1 MQVRCPHCRYK
12 YDEALRPGKAEL
24 LSICPRCGHS
34 FQTDVTEDDI
44 KNDQTPPPVPLTAS
58 PAEHIPTEKS
68 VPPEIP
74 DDHDSRGCQD
84 YAKPHTPQ
92 IRSNVHD
99 QTGVPNPPEQFPR
112 DNFPPRQ
119 KSGMRGLPV
128 IVIIIVAASVIAGF
142 IYGVAG
148 LLARG
153 DDEIQMDTFAGSTAP
168 TAMTISPTGN
178 STFRF
183 EGNIIGKKKA
193 MPVVMNL
200 VKRGRRIN
208 GQYYYVMKGSS
219 TQLSLRGVVDEDG
232 KVAMEEYDAEG
243 NHTGDFF
250 GTLFSDGTFKG
261 TFKSGKKKK
270 MKFEL
275 FMN

>member
-1 MQVRCPHCRYK
+1 M
-12 YDEALRPGKAEL
+12 
-24 LSICPRCGHS
+24 
-34 FQTDVTEDDI
+34 TDAATMI
-44 KNDQTPPPVPLTAS
+44 IT
-58 PAEHIPTEKS
+58 I
-68 VPPEIP
+68 
-74 DDHDSRGCQD
+74 
-84 YAKPHTPQ
+84 
-92 IRSNVHD
+92 
-99 QTGVPNPPEQFPR
+99 TG
-112 DNFPPRQ
+112 
-119 KSGMRGLPV
+119 
-128 IVIIIVAASVIAGF
+128 
-142 IYGVAG
+142 
-148 LLARG
+148 
-153 DDEIQMDTFAGSTAP
+153 
-168 TAMTISPTGN
+168 SPTGN